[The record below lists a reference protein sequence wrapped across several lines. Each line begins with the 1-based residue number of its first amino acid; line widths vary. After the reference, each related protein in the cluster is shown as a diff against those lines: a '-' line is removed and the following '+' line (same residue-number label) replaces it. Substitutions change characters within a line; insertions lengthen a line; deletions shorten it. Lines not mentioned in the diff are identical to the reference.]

1 MKTKKKLTNKDR
13 TPCEVFSR
21 IVGYIRPVQNWN
33 DGKVAEF
40 AMRQEY
46 TI

>member
-1 MKTKKKLTNKDR
+1 MKTKKTVSKKDR

-21 IVGYIRPVQNWN
+21 IVGYIRPIDNWN
-33 DGKVAEF
+33 DGKAAEF

-46 TI
+46 TV